1 MEKDQYQKEL
11 DRLRE
16 KYTKYR
22 KKISSKIRGVLEVAS
37 LEVEE
42 YFLSQGFIYET
53 KEWPGKKKPKIEK
66 YYYDPKTRV
75 GIKIQYPSYI
85 EVISDYNV
93 ISLQVHY
100 KIGDRFFGYDNK
112 GLNFFFKKEDPEK
125 VFMRFKKKFKCRKK
139 KDKGI
144 FKTLLSK
151 RNVN

>member
-22 KKISSKIRGVLEVAS
+22 KKISSKIR
-37 LEVEE
+37 
-42 YFLSQGFIYET
+42 
-53 KEWPGKKKPKIEK
+53 PGKKKPKIEK

-125 VFMRFKKKFKCRKK
+125 VFMRFKKKFNGNAERKRIKEYLRLYYPKEMLIDDRADKINELNK
-139 KDKGI
+139 KA
-144 FKTLLSK
+144 
-151 RNVN
+151 V